1 MTMPGLSIALP
12 DEVLDALVDL
22 VAARVLE
29 QLSARDP
36 EPVGR
41 WLTVGEAAAY
51 LRCGRQ
57 RIYDL
62 RSAGR
67 LSRHG
72 DGRKALID
80 RHELDALATGSAA
93 PTVLPPSSGSR
104 IAAGPGRMVANKT
117 SARAGRAGRAA

>member
-1 MTMPGLSIALP
+1 MPGLSIALP
-12 DEVLDALVDL
+12 DEVLAEFVDL

-29 QLSARDP
+29 HLDARAP

-41 WLTVGEAAAY
+41 WLTVEEAAAY

-80 RHELDALATGSAA
+80 RHELDALATGPAA
-93 PTVLPPSSGSR
+93 PTVLPPSAGSR
-104 IAAGPGRMVANKT
+104 IAAGPGRRVANKT
-117 SARAGRAGRAA
+117 SACSGRASRAG